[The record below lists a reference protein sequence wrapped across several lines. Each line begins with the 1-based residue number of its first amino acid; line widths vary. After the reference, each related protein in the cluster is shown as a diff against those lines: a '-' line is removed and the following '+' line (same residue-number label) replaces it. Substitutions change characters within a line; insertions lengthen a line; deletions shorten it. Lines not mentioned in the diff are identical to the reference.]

1 MSAQQLEIE
10 VLYSLRCE
18 SPDSMFDLRGVV
30 NYLAQRVG
38 MTTGRIWF
46 GAGNAVNVTL
56 AAKQRRKL
64 LRFLNRYGLK
74 RLLVVDN
81 LHRDGRP
88 ALRVSHGT
96 TFD

>member
-1 MSAQQLEIE
+1 
-10 VLYSLRCE
+10 
-18 SPDSMFDLRGVV
+18 
-30 NYLAQRVG
+30 
-38 MTTGRIWF
+38 
-46 GAGNAVNVTL
+46 VTL